1 MVLNGVSVVTTTW
14 NERENIEKL
23 VPPIRNVLQQILH
36 EIIIVDD
43 NSPDGTIQVA
53 NRLAD
58 VAVTKIR
65 EGQSKGLLY
74 GMKLAKYP
82 IIITIDA
89 DLENNPE
96 HIPKLLKE
104 ISKFDMVV
112 ASRTKLP
119 RISEKIASKT
129 LGKLI
134 GVSDIFSNFKAFRK
148 QTVPDFNLRGCETF
162 GAEFLVIAKKKGLA
176 VGEIKY
182 DPPPRRRNPRIGG
195 TVKANLRI
203 IWALIK
209 SLTLYLISPSASNSK
224 LRKR

>member
-1 MVLNGVSVVTTTW
+1 MLSDGVSVVTTTW

-23 VPPIRNVLQQILH
+23 VLSIRTVLKQIMH
-36 EIIIVDD
+36 EVIVVDD

-58 VAVTKIR
+58 VAVTKTR

-82 IIITIDA
+82 TIITIDA

-96 HIPKLLKE
+96 YILKLVQQ
-104 ISKFDMVV
+104 ISRFDLVV

-129 LGKLI
+129 LGKLV
-134 GVSDIFSNFKAFRK
+134 GVSDTFSNFRAFRK
-148 QTVPDFNLRGCETF
+148 EIVSEFSLRGRETF

-176 VGEIKY
+176 IGETKY
-182 DPPPRRRNPRIGG
+182 DPPPRRRNPKIGG
-195 TVKANLRI
+195 TAKANLRI
-203 IWALIK
+203 IWALVK
-209 SLTLYLISPSASNSK
+209 SLALYVI
-224 LRKR
+224 